1 MRLEN
6 MKNDI
11 PETPDFIHKMIQSEV
26 AKQMGDTKVVNQQ
39 RRKRWTAPK
48 VAAVAAA
55 CTLAVSTA
63 AYAGVN
69 LYHWFLEKQ
78 GA

>member
-1 MRLEN
+1 MRLED

-39 RRKRWTAPK
+39 RRNDGLLQKLQQLQQRVRWQFPRQRMQ
-48 VAAVAAA
+48 
-55 CTLAVSTA
+55 
-63 AYAGVN
+63 
-69 LYHWFLEKQ
+69 E
-78 GA
+78 

>member
-26 AKQMGDTKVVNQQ
+26 AKQMGM
-39 RRKRWTAPK
+39 
-48 VAAVAAA
+48 
-55 CTLAVSTA
+55 
-63 AYAGVN
+63 
-69 LYHWFLEKQ
+69 
-78 GA
+78 